1 MNKSGRFKMQ
11 YKKGFFCVLCITLL
25 AVSGC
30 SSVPKASSS
39 QSHQAKLF
47 TTNPDKAN
55 LYIFR
60 GGAEGSSIEMELRLD
75 GQYVATNL
83 GHTFIKLEVPAGKH
97 YIASRA
103 DNVTR
108 LTLATAKNKNYFIYQ
123 EVKVGQ
129 ISTTTKL
136 NLVSENVGKKG
147 VNRCDMISSVSVPA
161 DLTMR

>member
-1 MNKSGRFKMQ
+1 MQ
-11 YKKGFFCVLCITLL
+11 YKKGFIGVLCVTLI

-30 SSVPKASSS
+30 SSTPKASFS
-39 QSHQAKLF
+39 QSHLAKLF

-60 GGAEGSSIEMELRLD
+60 GGAEGSSIEMELRID

-83 GHTFIKLEVPAGKH
+83 GHTCIKLEVPSGKH
-97 YIASRA
+97 YIATRA
-103 DNVTR
+103 DNIER
-108 LTLATAKNKNYFIYQ
+108 LTLATSKNKNYFIYQ

-136 NLVSENVGKKG
+136 NLVNENIGQKG
-147 VNRCDMISSVSVPA
+147 VKRCDMISSVSLST

>member
-1 MNKSGRFKMQ
+1 MMQ
-11 YKKGFFCVLCITLL
+11 YKKGFIGVLCVVLL
-25 AVSGC
+25 ALSGC
-30 SSVPKASSS
+30 SSIPKASSS
-39 QSHQAKLF
+39 ESQQAKLF

-103 DNVTR
+103 DNVER
-108 LTLATAKNKNYFIYQ
+108 LTLATSKNKNYFIYQ

-129 ISTTTKL
+129 VSTTTKL
-136 NLVSENVGKKG
+136 NLVSDNVGQKG
-147 VNRCDMISSVSVPA
+147 VKRCDMISSALLST

>member
-1 MNKSGRFKMQ
+1 MQ
-11 YKKGFFCVLCITLL
+11 YKKGFLGIFFVVLL

-30 SSVPKASSS
+30 SSIPKASLAES
-39 QSHQAKLF
+39 QQAKLF
-47 TTNPDKAN
+47 ETNPEKAS

-60 GGAEGSSIEMELRLD
+60 GGAEGSSIEMELRVN

-83 GHTFIKLEVPAGKH
+83 GHTFIKLEVAAGKH

-103 DNVTR
+103 DNVER
-108 LTLATAKNKNYFIYQ
+108 LTLAVSKNKNYFIYQ

-136 NLVSENVGKKG
+136 NLVNNSVGQNG
-147 VNRCDMISSVSVPA
+147 VKRCEMISSVSLPSS
-161 DLTMR
+161 LSMR